1 MKTIK
6 LFNIFGVDANRLRN
20 VRDQIMDFF
29 LGSGKWTYDEI
40 HIPCNFANDK
50 DINELIKEYN
60 LNDKVSYYDPSEKTM
75 HELPKS
81 SLAFYDGSDM
91 ADRIRAMQQTQ
102 PDEVYFGKYN
112 KIGDIPEIA
121 ERLKGLTQR
130 KGMYSSLLMRGDM
143 ALRDSYIGIIK
154 GGVFKYNGDKFALC
168 HALNNT
174 RVDYRYFMVPRHL
187 KTDNDII
194 NTLLYNPNLQK
205 IVWTD
210 DEVAKSDSAVDSII
224 DGYLDVVLKRLK
236 GSKSPN
242 VEGYNMM
249 YENTDKYMAKNSSN
263 LIGDSPS
270 LKDVHN
276 RMILNRLMEQT
287 KEIVEKNSKSPKLEV
302 THVGTNEDGAL
313 RVVIDVKE
321 QNDPNTFLKV
331 IRGLNK
337 VLREY
342 EEDILNG

>member
-81 SLAFYDGSDM
+81 SL
-91 ADRIRAMQQTQ
+91 
-102 PDEVYFGKYN
+102 
-112 KIGDIPEIA
+112 
-121 ERLKGLTQR
+121 
-130 KGMYSSLLMRGDM
+130 
-143 ALRDSYIGIIK
+143 
-154 GGVFKYNGDKFALC
+154 
-168 HALNNT
+168 
-174 RVDYRYFMVPRHL
+174 
-187 KTDNDII
+187 
-194 NTLLYNPNLQK
+194 
-205 IVWTD
+205 
-210 DEVAKSDSAVDSII
+210 
-224 DGYLDVVLKRLK
+224 
-236 GSKSPN
+236 
-242 VEGYNMM
+242 
-249 YENTDKYMAKNSSN
+249 
-263 LIGDSPS
+263 
-270 LKDVHN
+270 
-276 RMILNRLMEQT
+276 
-287 KEIVEKNSKSPKLEV
+287 EV